1 MQRNDLFSRTR
12 WRMALAYAAVM
23 VMVLGAMGAAMYYT
37 IGRAMK
43 DSAEKELTSLVGVLQ
58 AEMEA
63 QLERPAVL
71 SPAARAALPQ
81 LCLVS
86 DKDTAKEQNDCKSN
100 SRPSNK
106 YLRSLLMDS
115 YYLQLFDNEGQ
126 LVGTFGRE
134 QKLPLERNTNKV
146 YQVAISGEP
155 RQLQTSVLLRNRRQ
169 QEWGYLQ
176 ISRSLQDMENNLR
189 ELRWILILSLPIAWA
204 LILVASWLLA
214 GFAMG
219 PVYRSYQHIQQFTA
233 DAAHELRTPL
243 AATQATIEAALFQPQ
258 PTWQQIEDSLSIV
271 QRQNQRLIQLV
282 SDLLLLS
289 QIDLSAY
296 SGKKTVLGQGWEA
309 CCLNNIIADLDE
321 ELAAMAIAANIQ
333 LQIVVGVN
341 HALWV
346 WGNSD
351 QLYRLITNL
360 ITNAVKYTPAN
371 GQVTVFLRQRN
382 RLAIVQVQ
390 DTGIGIDVR
399 SQRRIFDRFYRIYD
413 TRSRYKGGAGLGLAI
428 VKSIATLH
436 RGRLSVQSKVGEG
449 STFTL
454 ELPKLSLKQ
463 KRVKRPR

>member
-12 WRMALAYAAVM
+12 WRMALSYAAVM
-23 VMVLGAMGAAMYYT
+23 VMILGAMGAAMYYT
-37 IGRAMK
+37 IGRTMK
-43 DSAEKELTSLVGVLQ
+43 DSAAKELTSLVGVLR
-58 AEMEA
+58 AEMEP
-63 QLERPAVL
+63 QLERLTVL
-71 SPAARAALPQ
+71 PPAARAALPQ
-81 LCLVS
+81 LCFVGT
-86 DKDTAKEQNDCKSN
+86 KDPEQEQRDCR
-100 SRPSNK
+100 RPNRPANK
-106 YLRSLLMDS
+106 YLQSLLMDS
-115 YYLQLFDNEGQ
+115 YSLQLFDSEGNP
-126 LVGTFGRE
+126 LAVFGKE
-134 QKLPLERNTNKV
+134 HQFPLERNTN
-146 YQVAISGEP
+146 QVHQVTTPGRP
-155 RQLQTSVLLRNRRQ
+155 QQLQKSVLLRNRRQ
-169 QEWGYLQ
+169 QNWGYLQ
-176 ISRSLQDMENNLR
+176 INRTMQDIDNNLQ
-189 ELRWILILSLPIAWA
+189 ELRWILVLSLPIAWA
-204 LILVASWLLA
+204 LILIASWLLA

-258 PTWQQIEDSLSIV
+258 PTWPQIEESLSIV

-289 QIDLSAY
+289 QIDQSAF
-296 SGKKTVLGQGWEA
+296 SGKKTALGQGWEA

-333 LQIVVGVN
+333 LQVVIHVN

-382 RLAIVQVQ
+382 RLAIIQVQ
-390 DTGIGIDVR
+390 DTGIGIDAR
-399 SQRRIFDRFYRIYD
+399 AQRRIFDRFYRIYD

-449 STFTL
+449 SIFTL

-463 KRVKRPR
+463 KRVKRPG